1 MNENWD
7 KIIISEKMSE
17 TRKTPRSPDAP
28 LPGLERPSKRRK
40 IMALK
45 PRKLT
50 TTSNG
55 GHFDEISLEVLYLIL
70 DKLSLKDVSI
80 REKKGRIFIFTMII
94 LTFYIILNFIF
105 Q

>member
-80 REKKGRIFIFTMII
+80 KEKEGSFYLLFFF

>member
-1 MNENWD
+1 
-7 KIIISEKMSE
+7 
-17 TRKTPRSPDAP
+17 
-28 LPGLERPSKRRK
+28 
-40 IMALK
+40 MALK

-80 REKKGRIFIFTMII
+80 KEKEGS
-94 LTFYIILNFIF
+94 FYLLFF
-105 Q
+105 F

>member
-7 KIIISEKMSE
+7 KIIIFEKMSE

-28 LPGLERPSKRRK
+28 LPGLETPMERPSKRRK

-80 REKKGRIFIFTMII
+80 KEKEGS
-94 LTFYIILNFIF
+94 FYLS
-105 Q
+105 

>member
-50 TTSNG
+50 TSSNG

-80 REKKGRIFIFTMII
+80 KEKSEGS
-94 LTFYIILNFIF
+94 FYLP
-105 Q
+105 